1 MNNKRKRSAAPKR
14 TLPESRRLE
23 VARAMKVD
31 LEVDLTA
38 NQDGPMPPFLREFVE
53 TLKRI
58 DEEVHGI
65 AAEDIETVELAF
77 GYSDLMD
84 EFWAGGFIVRLRDG
98 RRAFLGSSY
107 GPGGWK
113 PKDKPTVEIVPT
125 DLPRSGF
132 KPEWLPDKRGDAW
145 EENPDGI
152 NEFLKLLPRSQTEG
166 PPKIH

>member
-1 MNNKRKRSAAPKR
+1 MNSKRKRSAAPKR
-14 TLPESRRLE
+14 TSPESRRLE

-38 NQDGPMPPFLREFVE
+38 SQDGPMPPFLREFIE
-53 TLKRI
+53 TLRRI

-113 PKDKPTVEIVPT
+113 SSDKPTVEMVVA
-125 DLPRSGF
+125 DLPRSEF

-145 EENPDGI
+145 EENPNGI
-152 NEFLKLLPRSQTEG
+152 NEFLKSLPRPQTDNL
-166 PPKIH
+166 KTIH